1 MLDGMRKHANS
12 YITSMLFAIIIIVFV
27 FSFGPGSARY
37 CGAALPVA
45 ASVNGRVI
53 STAQFQQQYARTFER
68 MQSMRPNYTA
78 ETARAENLK
87 QTVIEQLISREL
99 LAQEAERRGM
109 IISDEELAQTIVKTP
124 LFQQNGAFDRDL
136 YRRYA
141 TSLSLTEAAFEEEYR
156 RDLSSDR
163 LRSVVLDAVTI
174 SEAEIKQAWERRND
188 RVDVWFV
195 KFDPFFYKRDIKV
208 EDAEVEA
215 FATKERAKVEDF
227 YNSHATR
234 YNQPEKVRARHILAK
249 VDENAA
255 EDAVKTAREK
265 IENAKERLAKGEE
278 FAVVAKELSEDGSA
292 AQGGDLGLQP
302 RGAWVKPFEDAA
314 FALEAGKTSEIVRT
328 KFGFH
333 IIKVETKA
341 SAVTRKV
348 DEVAKEIA
356 REMLTDERAKEKARL
371 AAAEWQPKFA
381 AAADPETLNPEDDPA
396 AAAKPDPFAPKV
408 DSTGLFERGS
418 RYVPKVGVA
427 AELATAAFALTKDA
441 PMPTAPV
448 VAGDRVFV
456 VKLKERQTPDP
467 TTYEADK
474 ERMRSE
480 LASRRQMRALDEFVK
495 ELRTKAK
502 VAMNTESAQAGA
514 GVPLPGDDW

>member
-1 MLDGMRKHANS
+1 MLDGMRRHANS
-12 YITSMLFAIIIIVFV
+12 FITSMLFAIIIIVFV
-27 FSFGPGSARY
+27 FSFGPGSARH

-45 ASVNGRVI
+45 ASVNGRAI
-53 STAQFQQQYARTFER
+53 STAQFQQQYSRTFER

-99 LAQEAERRGM
+99 LAQEADRRGM
-109 IISDEELAQTIVKTP
+109 VISDAELAQTIVKTP
-124 LFQQNGAFDRDL
+124 LFQQNGGFDRDL

-141 TSLSLTEAAFEEEYR
+141 TSLNLSEAAFEEEYR

-163 LRSVVLDAVTI
+163 LRSIVVDAVAI

-208 EDAEVEA
+208 EDAEVETY
-215 FATKERAKVEDF
+215 ATKERAKVEDY
-227 YNSHATR
+227 YNQHATR

-249 VDENAA
+249 VDENAPEA
-255 EDAVKTAREK
+255 AVKTAREK
-265 IENAKERLAKGEE
+265 IEKAKERLTKGED
-278 FAVVAKELSEDGSA
+278 FAAVAKEMSEDGSA

-314 FALEAGKTSEIVRT
+314 FALEAGKTSDIVRS

-333 IIKVETKA
+333 IIKLDSKA
-341 SAVTRKV
+341 SPVTRKV
-348 DEVAKEIA
+348 DKVAKEIA
-356 REMLTDERAKEKARL
+356 REMLSDERAKDKARQ
-371 AAAEWQPKFA
+371 AASEWQPKIA
-381 AAADPETLNPEDDPA
+381 TAADPETLNPKEDA
-396 AAAKPDPFAPKV
+396 AQAAKPDPFAPKV

-418 RYVPKVGVA
+418 RYVPKIGVA

-441 PMPTAPV
+441 PMPAAPV

-467 TTYEADK
+467 TTFETDK

-495 ELRTKAK
+495 ELRGKAK
-502 VAMNTESAQAGA
+502 VALGVDIAKGGA
-514 GVPLPGDDW
+514 GVPGPNDDW